1 MCRRRP
7 QSFCTCASDL
17 AAGSENQHPSSR
29 HAAYAVGGVVAARAL
44 LTSRLCFLENSN
56 LVRIFQKK
64 NCFSLK
70 KTTVDRDTGSHK
82 VRQSDSL
89 SDRDSGWPDSG
100 SESLA
105 RGRLPPPGQG
115 PRPSRPRHCWR
126 DGIQKVRSHKV
137 TKKKATGAR
146 KRIWRCS
153 TPWKLYVPEVNC
165 TSGALAPAFVM
176 EHALCVSNMHLI
188 ARDMQFC
195 SPTCMLCV
203 EHAL

>member
-1 MCRRRP
+1 LGCARCLRGRGGGAAASGPALQGFGRLSRSLARSLSLSRSVSQDCQEWCTRPTFITGQSRQDVSRSQTQASARRR
-7 QSFCTCASDL
+7 
-17 AAGSENQHPSSR
+17 
-29 HAAYAVGGVVAARAL
+29 
-44 LTSRLCFLENSN
+44 
-56 LVRIFQKK
+56 
-64 NCFSLK
+64 
-70 KTTVDRDTGSHK
+70 
-82 VRQSDSL
+82 
-89 SDRDSGWPDSG
+89 PDSG

-195 SPTCMLCV
+195 SPTCMFCV